1 MKWDRGHKSQDVD
14 DLRAAGA
21 GRAAGGAGGLA
32 ILGTL
37 YRSFGIKGLLLGG
50 VVAGGLWMCG
60 GEQGRRLLTGGS
72 SAPAQKR
79 SNPEQD
85 QLFSFISYVFDDVQA
100 TWAKDFAQ
108 RGQRYKKARMRV
120 FSGAINTGC
129 GRASAAVGPFY
140 CPADEHVYID
150 LDFYRQ
156 LRRELGAPGDFA
168 QAYVIAHEVAHHVQH
183 ISGLLKKERTQGAN
197 SLAVRSELMADCLA
211 GVWAHSTSK
220 RDLLEQGDIKEA
232 MRAARSIGDDTLQ
245 ARQGQVQPESWTHGS
260 SEQRMRWFDQ
270 GLKSGDFNRCD
281 TYSARNL

>member
-14 DLRAAGA
+14 DLRGAGA

-32 ILGTL
+32 MLGML
-37 YRSFGIKGLLLGG
+37 YRTFGIKGLLLGG

-60 GEQGRRLLTGGS
+60 GEQGRRLLTGGGQ
-72 SAPAQKR
+72 APVQKKA
-79 SNPEQD
+79 NPEQD
-85 QLFSFISYVFDDVQA
+85 QLFSFVSYVFDDVQA
-100 TWAKDFAQ
+100 NWAKDFAK

-156 LRRELGAPGDFA
+156 LRRDLGAPGDFA

-183 ISGLLKKERTQGAN
+183 ISGLLKKDRSKGAD
-197 SLAVRSELMADCLA
+197 SFAVRSELMADCLA
-211 GVWAHSTSK
+211 GVWAHSTSE
-220 RDLLEQGDIKEA
+220 RDLLERGDIQEA
-232 MRAARSIGDDTLQ
+232 MRAASSIGDDTLQ
-245 ARQGQVQPESWTHGS
+245 ARQGEVQPESWTHGS
-260 SEQRMRWFDQ
+260 SEQRMRWFDR
-270 GLKSGDFNRCD
+270 GLKSGDFNSCD
-281 TYSARNL
+281 TYSARQL